1 MRAKVREGSPE
12 MNAAKCPS
20 SSSSSSS
27 FIKKLTN
34 ATIIS
39 YMRIGFD
46 HNHIGGTLIAVHVAS
61 KSDVSE

>member
-1 MRAKVREGSPE
+1 VRAKVREGSPE
-12 MNAAKCPS
+12 MNAAKCP